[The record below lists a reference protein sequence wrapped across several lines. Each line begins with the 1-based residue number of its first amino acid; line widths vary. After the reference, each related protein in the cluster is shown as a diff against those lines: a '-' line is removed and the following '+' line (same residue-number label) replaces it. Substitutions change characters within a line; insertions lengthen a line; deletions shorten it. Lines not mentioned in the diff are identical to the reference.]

1 MTSNAIY
8 FYRPGL
14 LVSESAGEFNHYF
27 FIIGGQL
34 LKQGNNLSIHS
45 GTSYI
50 FAHYAPDKA
59 AIQAIVSAFHRHGRA
74 ILQIAA

>member
-14 LVSESAGEFNHYF
+14 FVSESAGEFKHNF

-34 LKQGNNLSIHS
+34 LKQGDNLSIHS

-50 FAHYAPDKA
+50 ALIMRPIRQQYNA
-59 AIQAIVSAFHRHGRA
+59 
-74 ILQIAA
+74 L